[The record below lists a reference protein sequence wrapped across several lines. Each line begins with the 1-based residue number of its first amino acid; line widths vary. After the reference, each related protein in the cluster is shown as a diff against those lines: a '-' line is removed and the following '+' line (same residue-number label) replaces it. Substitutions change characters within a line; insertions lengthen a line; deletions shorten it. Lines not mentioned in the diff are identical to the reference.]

1 MKSITP
7 SANNIQ
13 FAAPARAAAITQ
25 IPENTIR
32 RLIKRGICP
41 GFYTGSRFMVN
52 IPALCEWLNNQTAGS
67 TKEDNHGQ

>member
-13 FAAPARAAAITQ
+13 FAAPARAAIITG

-32 RLIKRGICP
+32 RFIKQGVCP

-52 IPALCEWLNNQTAGS
+52 IPALSEWLNNQTAGTS
-67 TKEDNHGQ
+67 RPEKDK

>member
-1 MKSITP
+1 MANDIDLTTP
-7 SANNIQ
+7 KY
-13 FAAPARAAAITQ
+13 AAPAKAATITQ

-52 IPALCEWLNNQTAGS
+52 IPALCEYLDNQTSGS
-67 TKEDNHGQ
+67 SKPEKG